1 MYYYPIAKFKCSSFP
16 GEAAP
21 SPRCPSSVPGHP
33 SMPGLVQPGASRC
46 GPSTGPRSPARRVW
60 LSFRDPSL
68 TPPLSALPASAPP
81 PLRAGDG
88 LSLRACE
95 PHDQRLHSW
104 SRPSCAGRGLGLAW
118 PGRRQWSVTFPS
130 ISQ

>member
-21 SPRCPSSVPGHP
+21 CPRCRSSVPGHP

-46 GPSTGPRSPARRVW
+46 GPSTGPRSSARRVW

-81 PLRAGDG
+81 PSERVTDCPSGPASRATSGFTPG
-88 LSLRACE
+88 AALPVPAVG
-95 PHDQRLHSW
+95 W
-104 SRPSCAGRGLGLAW
+104 GWLGLT
-118 PGRRQWSVTFPS
+118 GDSGV
-130 ISQ
+130 